1 MHHSGEIFGL
11 LSGTEFVSDEVRAM
25 LIVRALY
32 LMKRGGASW
41 RSMLANTLGK
51 YGLGYKPS
59 KYNKEVWIKREFLP
73 NRKIYYSIVLIYG
86 NVILFFLKGTSTA
99 ISYLENIY
107 VLKEGILGP
116 PYRYLSAIIEKVK
129 TANGSAT

>member
-1 MHHSGEIFGL
+1 MLVIRVLYGL
-11 LSGTEFVSDEVRAM
+11 KSRSVSWSSILSD
-25 LIVRALY
+25 
-32 LMKRGGASW
+32 
-41 RSMLANTLGK
+41 TLGK

-86 NVILFFLKGTSTA
+86 NVILFFFKGTSTA